1 MSRERERERAAEGRA
16 FVFMFGEGDLCLF
29 FLSLLYCWCF
39 FFSRLH
45 NIKANININHLEMD
59 LAISRNLLGMESR
72 NAQCNWAHTKR
83 KKIWNENAIACKIIV
98 MTFVQFTCLW
108 MMRRVCQRQ
117 KVRREREKESVFMRH
132 LNCSCQLSMHTRG
145 QTNRQTFNRHIYAHN
160 PKEKTILWIRISSP
174 RIRNKL
180 HTRTHEHTRRS
191 HDFGLLARLWL
202 FCCHHSAHA
211 AQARVVHSRTAFSLR
226 MAVLF
231 SLFNRDDD
239 DSSHTQSY
247 GEVHTRARKNK
258 CVHVCECV
266 LFFSMPMWKKTQII
280 CEMRNGT
287 AEVL

>member
-1 MSRERERERAAEGRA
+1 MQSS
-16 FVFMFGEGDLCLF
+16 V
-29 FLSLLYCWCF
+29 
-39 FFSRLH
+39 
-45 NIKANININHLEMD
+45 
-59 LAISRNLLGMESR
+59 
-72 NAQCNWAHTKR
+72 
-83 KKIWNENAIACKIIV
+83 IIV

-132 LNCSCQLSMHTRG
+132 LNYSCQLSMHTRG
-145 QTNRQTFNRHIYAHN
+145 QTNKQTFNRHIYAHN

-258 CVHVCECV
+258 CVHVCECI
-266 LFFSMPMWKKTQII
+266 LFFQCQ
-280 CEMRNGT
+280 CERKHKLYAKWEMVQQKYYSNNRQQQWHDVDDNDNRQNHT
-287 AEVL
+287 RSHTHTYIHTHNAKV